1 MRRWQ
6 KILGGTAACVSLLLG
21 AAYGYHKYRMAS
33 MMKLVDE
40 LPTFT
45 NPAPGAR
52 APKARAFG
60 FQLGTDSLSD
70 VTAAIGKLGL
80 RCPDTSMRALMD
92 QARAA
97 KQQEIAAAKASG
109 AGVDSVAGAS
119 MIYRRSPKERNPQ
132 VRLACDE
139 ATSHLLPDRLRADS
153 TGRLLFVFD
162 SAAHPLRHVSFTR
175 SFRGID
181 DTLAVSEFQAA
192 SKAIAEIFGPGT
204 DGGEEIEL
212 PMPRYKSYALSW
224 KFSDLQAT
232 VRLMNMGDGRL
243 SLDETIEVPWPVR
256 ADAPRS

>member
-6 KILGGTAACVSLLLG
+6 KVLGAVAGCATLLFG
-21 AAYGYHKYRMAS
+21 AAYGYHRIRMAS

-45 NPAPGAR
+45 DPAPGAR
-52 APKARAFG
+52 APQARAFG
-60 FQLGTDSLSD
+60 FEIGSDRLND
-70 VTAAIGKLGL
+70 VTAVIGKLGL
-80 RCPDTSMRALMD
+80 QCPDTSIRALMD
-92 QARAA
+92 KARAV
-97 KQQEIAAAKASG
+97 KKQEIAAAEASG

-132 VRLACDE
+132 VRLSCD
-139 ATSHLLPDRLRADS
+139 SVKSNRLVDRVRADS

-162 SAAHPLRHVSFTR
+162 SAEHPLRHVSYTR

-181 DTLAVSEFQAA
+181 DTLAVSEFMA
-192 SKAIAEIFGPGT
+192 SKKALTDVFGPWVGI
-204 DGGEEIEL
+204 DEEIEL
-212 PMPRYKSYALSW
+212 PMPRYKSYAVTW

-256 ADAPRS
+256 AGEPRS

>member
-6 KILGGTAACVSLLLG
+6 KILGGTAACIALLLG

-33 MMKLVDE
+33 MMTLVDE

-52 APKARAFG
+52 APQARAFG
-60 FQLGTDSLSD
+60 FQIGSDRVND
-70 VTAAIGKLGL
+70 VTAAVAALGL

-92 QARAA
+92 QARAQ
-97 KQQEIAAAKASG
+97 KKQEIAAAKASG

-132 VRLACDE
+132 VRLSCDE
-139 ATSHLLPDRLRADS
+139 VASGLLTDRKRADS

-162 SAAHPLRHVSFTR
+162 SARHPLRHVSYTR

-181 DTLAVSEFQAA
+181 DVLAVSEFDKTK
-192 SKAIAEIFGPGT
+192 KALTEAFGPSAPKG
-204 DGGEEIEL
+204 DDIEL
-212 PMPRYKSYALSW
+212 PMPRYKSYSVSW

-232 VRLMNMGDGRL
+232 WTRPLKFPGPCVQ
-243 SLDETIEVPWPVR
+243 T
-256 ADAPRS
+256 PRDHEL